1 MAATLFD
8 ELGGMAGIAQVHT
21 IFYDK
26 LLSHP
31 WLKDF
36 FVGVPR
42 SHLEGQQTEFM
53 AGLFGGPKIYGG
65 RPPQSAH
72 VHMYITEEVFFP
84 RHILL
89 EEALDEANVRAD
101 LKDQWLDHDMGMKR
115 ALVKNSLAECEGRYK
130 NEPVIVVEKPR

>member
-8 ELGGMAGIAQVHT
+8 ELGGMPGIAKVHT

-36 FVGVPR
+36 FQGVPR
-42 SHLEGQQTEFM
+42 SHLESQQTEFM

-72 VHMYITEEVFFP
+72 IHMYITEEVFFT

-89 EEALDEANVRAD
+89 EEALEEAHVRAD
-101 LKDQWLDHDMGMKR
+101 LRDQWLDHDMGMKR
-115 ALVKNSLAECEGRYK
+115 ALVKNSVDECEGRYK
-130 NEPVIVVEKPR
+130 NEPIIVVEKPR